1 MEQQKFFCQCHGCP
15 ACDWKQ
21 WRQVRL
27 DEIGKR
33 GLDLP
38 ADIPCGQPV
47 AQKRWTNEGAR
58 YCLPGCTRH
67 EALNTQYPRGWLHER
82 SVARRT
88 ATSSTATTRAS
99 PATWPQAQEQ
109 EPGDDAEDEEPEE
122 ALSSPPPGLGGD
134 DESAHIER
142 DDANIEALLSQRLQN
157 LEDTVTVLA
166 NRQLD
171 MAASMQALE
180 RLLLRNCPKG
190 KKRARQ

>member
-1 MEQQKFFCQCHGCP
+1 MRSEKEDRP
-15 ACDWKQ
+15 P
-21 WRQVRL
+21 
-27 DEIGKR
+27 
-33 GLDLP
+33 P

-47 AQKRWTNEGAR
+47 GQKRWTNEGAR

-67 EALNTQYPRGWLHER
+67 EELNTQYPRGWLHER

-122 ALSSPPPGLGGD
+122 ALSLPPPGLGGD

-142 DDANIEALLSQRLQN
+142 DDANDEAPFSRRLQD

-166 NRQLD
+166 NRQHE
-171 MAASMQALE
+171 MAASIQALE
-180 RLLLRNCPKG
+180 RLIVRICSTG
-190 KKRARQ
+190 EGRAHQ